1 MRSSGGGDL
10 AAVIWRRSAPPTG
23 CRPATVDDGLSA
35 VAGSLLRVSS
45 RDPRPPDPRPPTPR
59 PPELSRPEPSRPE
72 LSRRDPRLTDRWRP
86 AHVSFE
92 ESSSITESAERVTD
106 RRRDLNKWN
115 YSIMTAT
122 LLAIGG
128 VLAWSTYAAQREFV
142 GGLGVIGLSL
152 MAALHCSYWIHQID
166 DFKALNTEKFRLLN
180 EMAPHVRFPDSG
192 PGITIRSYEPFRREW
207 DAMDELRPVVGDP
220 ALRRRPDPG
229 AQILVGRIHD
239 GAGFSLRVFVL
250 RPLGTIALLRS
261 DFHDVIHNVTPLR
274 EPLRPVA
281 ARFRNT
287 AKGATLMRPLVYVIM
302 PVGSDPDAGARR
314 ERIVAAAD
322 ALGLD
327 AYLPVG
333 SPHAWR

>member
-1 MRSSGGGDL
+1 M
-10 AAVIWRRSAPPTG
+10 
-23 CRPATVDDGLSA
+23 
-35 VAGSLLRVSS
+35 SS
-45 RDPRPPDPRPPTPR
+45 RDPRPPDPRPREPR
-59 PPELSRPEPSRPE
+59 PPE

-92 ESSSITESAERVTD
+92 EYQLYYQSAERVTD

-128 VLAWSTYAAQREFV
+128 VLAWSTYEVQREFV

-207 DAMDELRPVVGDP
+207 DAMDELDQ
-220 ALRRRPDPG
+220 LSEIRRSG
-229 AQILVGRIHD
+229 VGRILALKSSSAEYTMAH
-239 GAGFSLRVFVL
+239 VFRYAFLLVA
-250 RPLGTIALLRS
+250 LGTIGLLGS
-261 DFHDVIHNVTPLR
+261 DFHDVIHNVTPF
-274 EPLRPVA
+274 A
-281 ARFRNT
+281 N
-287 AKGATLMRPLVYVIM
+287 
-302 PVGSDPDAGARR
+302 
-314 ERIVAAAD
+314 
-322 ALGLD
+322 
-327 AYLPVG
+327 
-333 SPHAWR
+333 H